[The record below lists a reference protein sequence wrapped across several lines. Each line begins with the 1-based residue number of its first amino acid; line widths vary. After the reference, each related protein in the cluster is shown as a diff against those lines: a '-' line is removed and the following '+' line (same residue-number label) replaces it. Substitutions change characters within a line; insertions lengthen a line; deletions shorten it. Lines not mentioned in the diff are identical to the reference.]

1 MEKTQ
6 LLNKIF
12 DILIDEIKL
21 EKEDLILSVKK
32 NEYKFEKYKKYKKC
46 SRIKSIVAHLF
57 LMAILKNSHSQILNL
72 LMKSIFLLNMFSGTP
87 LL

>member
-6 LLNKIF
+6 LPNKIF

-32 NEYKFEKYKKYKKC
+32 NEYKFEKYKKC
-46 SRIKSIVAHLF
+46 SRIKTIVAHLF